1 MRGKAQKQTKLM
13 KICKAPIQI
22 LCKARDFYVKGMN
35 ELAAPAV
42 SLSKSYSV
50 NSIKAV
56 DDEDFRQLLRAA
68 STRIVDG
75 KLQPNGMARSYSV
88 SVGKIGRIEEDKPC
102 AFVEDAV
109 KANLLYPR
117 SRSRAVKRNF
127 V

>member
-1 MRGKAQKQTKLM
+1 MRGEAQKQTKLT
-13 KICKAPIQI
+13 KICKVPIKI

-35 ELAAPAV
+35 GLAAPAA

-50 NSIKAV
+50 NSINAV

-68 STRIVDG
+68 STRITDG
-75 KLQPNGMARSYSV
+75 KSQPNGMARCYSV

-117 SRSRAVKRNF
+117 SRSHAVKRKF